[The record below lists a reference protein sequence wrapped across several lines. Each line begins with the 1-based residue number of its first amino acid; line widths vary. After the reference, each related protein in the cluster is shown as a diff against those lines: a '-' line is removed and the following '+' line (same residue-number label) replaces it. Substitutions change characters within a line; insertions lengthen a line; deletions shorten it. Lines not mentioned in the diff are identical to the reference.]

1 MQAPTGASDDGRRG
15 SKRRRSL
22 EVFEKHGLLT
32 QSCSA
37 LLTQICSV
45 FLTLCSVE
53 VLTSEEPVWDIP
65 SPVDSLGDPSTALN
79 RNSHHIS
86 IELKFCAFY
95 SSNEDRVLAE
105 SWVLW
110 VKKKY

>member
-1 MQAPTGASDDGRRG
+1 MQAPTGASGDGRRS

-65 SPVDSLGDPSTALN
+65 SPVDSLGDPSHALN
-79 RNSHHIS
+79 SLETVTTSLLSQNFAHFTPVTKIG
-86 IELKFCAFY
+86 
-95 SSNEDRVLAE
+95 
-105 SWVLW
+105 SWPKVG
-110 VKKKY
+110 YYG